1 MLLFA
6 DLTTWI
12 TPLWLISVGVAAA
25 AVILAA
31 AYGLLWA
38 ARRPAAVEVG
48 GRIKE
53 GLMMPL
59 VYLAG
64 LLTIFSLIALPVVPY
79 RSLLAAV
86 GRISAVGSEE
96 VVITVPPATP
106 RYDMEVPVR
115 GAELQSY
122 AMTSDQPVTVN
133 VRTIGGKGLSP
144 YHQVKLN
151 GGDEKTWSKAGIADK
166 QFVGESLKW
175 TATNVGSQPA
185 QIKLTFDTD
194 IEFPEVRIVPIAA
207 AFVVAFFAAYLLFV
221 FASTK
226 VASIALTTAREAIS
240 QPLFYVVMFM
250 GLVLLLAFIFI
261 PYNTFGEDIKMLKDS
276 GLTLIMVLSMIVAI
290 WAASVSVADEI
301 EGRTALTLLSK
312 PIHRWQF
319 VIGKFLGVLQPVVL
333 MFVMLGFFFL
343 ITVCYKVVYDAR
355 ESAQPEPMWQAC
367 YLEMARI
374 FPGLVLGFFETVVLA
389 AISVALST
397 RLPMI
402 ANLLICAS
410 IYVLGNLVPLL
421 VNSAVGKF
429 EPVQFVGQF
438 LAVVLPVLE
447 NFNIQPAIAGG
458 VPVPL
463 SYLAWA
469 LLYCVLYS
477 TVALL
482 VGLVLFDDRDLA

>member
-1 MLLFA
+1 MQLFA
-6 DLTTWI
+6 DLTTWV
-12 TPLWLISVGVAAA
+12 TPLWLLSVGITAGALLIVAVYGVLWVVRRPLAVAAA
-25 AVILAA
+25 
-31 AYGLLWA
+31 
-38 ARRPAAVEVG
+38 
-48 GRIKE
+48 GRISE
-53 GLMMPL
+53 SLLLPL

-64 LLTIFSLIALPVVPY
+64 ILAVFSLIALPVVPY
-79 RSLLAAV
+79 RSLLNAV
-86 GRISAVGSEE
+86 SRISVVGSSD
-96 VVITVPPATP
+96 VSYTIPAATP
-106 RYDMEVPVR
+106 SHELEVPVR
-115 GAELQSY
+115 GNELQGY
-122 AMTSDQPVTVN
+122 VMTSDRPVTVHM
-133 VRTIGGKGLSP
+133 RTIGGRGIASNV
-144 YHQVKLN
+144 QVKLT
-151 GGDEKTWSKAGIADK
+151 GEDKKTWTKQGIGDK
-166 QFVGESLKW
+166 QFVGDGLRW
-175 TATNVGSQPA
+175 TATNVGEQPA
-185 QIKLTFDTD
+185 TLRLQLETD
-194 IEFPEVRIVPIAA
+194 IEFPEVRVVPTLAIG
-207 AFVVAFFAAYLLFV
+207 VVAFVALYLAFT
-221 FASTK
+221 FWSSK
-226 VASIALTTAREAIS
+226 VAAIALTTAREAIS
-240 QPLFYVVMFM
+240 QPLFYVVMAM
-250 GLVLLLAFIFI
+250 GIVLLGAFIYI

-276 GLTLIMVLSMIVAI
+276 GLTLIMVLSIIVAI
-290 WAASVSVADEI
+290 WSASVSVADEI

-319 VIGKFLGVLQPVVL
+319 VIGKFLGVLQPVIL
-333 MFVMLGFFFL
+333 MFVILGFFFL
-343 ITVCYKVVYDAR
+343 ITVSFKVVYDAR

-367 YLEMARI
+367 YLEMARVL
-374 FPGLVLGFFETVVLA
+374 PGLVLGFYETVVLA

-410 IYVLGNLVPLL
+410 VYVLGNLVPML